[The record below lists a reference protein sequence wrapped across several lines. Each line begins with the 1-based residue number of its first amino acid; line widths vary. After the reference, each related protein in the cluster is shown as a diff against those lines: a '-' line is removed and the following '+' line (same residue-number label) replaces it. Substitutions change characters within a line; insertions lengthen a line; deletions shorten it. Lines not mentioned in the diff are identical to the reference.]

1 MVVNVINIVTLNLRV
16 TKILNVLISKV
27 KFLGRV
33 AGFDKN
39 AISPILLSYY
49 CAYHLGHRARFLKK
63 HFSGEYFDTEQLL

>member
-1 MVVNVINIVTLNLRV
+1 MVVNIINIVTLNLV

-63 HFSGEYFDTEQLL
+63 FFQGIL